1 MNIAIIGYG
10 RMGKEIEA
18 IALERGHQIVA
29 KIDQDNASAF
39 EQMASAKIDVAIEFS
54 QPSVARDNILKC
66 FAANVPVVSG
76 TTGWAGQLEEVQQFC
91 RENGKAF
98 LYASN
103 FSLGMNV
110 FFAVNNYLSG
120 IMDSLPGYQIGIEET
135 HHLQKLDSPSGT
147 AISIANDCI
156 QKIERL
162 QKWEES
168 TVQKPGVLN
177 IKAYR
182 EGNVFGDHSVVFE
195 SEFDKITIS
204 HSAKSR
210 KGFAMGAVLA
220 AEFLKGKKGVFSMND
235 VLNI

>member
-1 MNIAIIGYG
+1 
-10 RMGKEIEA
+10 MG
-18 IALERGHQIVA
+18 
-29 KIDQDNASAF
+29 
-39 EQMASAKIDVAIEFS
+39 
-54 QPSVARDNILKC
+54 
-66 FAANVPVVSG
+66 
-76 TTGWAGQLEEVQQFC
+76 